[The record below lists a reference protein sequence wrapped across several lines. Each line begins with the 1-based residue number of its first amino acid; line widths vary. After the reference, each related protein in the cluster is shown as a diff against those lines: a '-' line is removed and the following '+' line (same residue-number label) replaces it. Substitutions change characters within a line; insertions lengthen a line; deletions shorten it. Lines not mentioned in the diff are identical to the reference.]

1 MELHLLKSDEVAEI
15 LKISRA
21 MAYKLMQRGEIP
33 TIRIGTSVRVRVED
47 LEKYVEQKAAQ
58 NTPFARQRLG
68 KIQAGSKSI

>member
-1 MELHLLKSDEVAEI
+1 MELQLLKSDEVAEI

-33 TIRIGTSVRVRVED
+33 TIKIGSAVRVRVED

-58 NTPFARQRLG
+58 NVPFSGEKLR
-68 KIQAGSKSI
+68 KV

>member
-1 MELHLLKSDEVAEI
+1 MELQLLKSDEVAEI

-33 TIRIGTSVRVRVED
+33 SIKIGSAVRVRVED

-58 NTPFARQRLG
+58 NVPFSGEKLR
-68 KIQAGSKSI
+68 KV

>member
-1 MELHLLKSDEVAEI
+1 MELQLLKSDEVAEI

-33 TIRIGTSVRVRVED
+33 TIKIGSAVRVRVED

-58 NTPFARQRLG
+58 NVPFSDEKLR
-68 KIQAGSKSI
+68 KV

>member
-1 MELHLLKSDEVAEI
+1 MELRLLKSDEVAEI

-33 TIRIGTSVRVRVED
+33 TIKIGSAVRVRVED

-58 NTPFARQRLG
+58 NVPFSGENLRKL
-68 KIQAGSKSI
+68 